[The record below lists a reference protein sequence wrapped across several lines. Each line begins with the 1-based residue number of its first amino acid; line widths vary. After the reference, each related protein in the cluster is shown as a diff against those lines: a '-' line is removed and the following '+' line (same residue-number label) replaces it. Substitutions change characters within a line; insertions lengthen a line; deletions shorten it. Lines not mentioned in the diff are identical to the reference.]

1 MKFSKKY
8 SRLLPTKIAPLLF
21 IAFAIS
27 CVPTN
32 KITEVEQTKVLLTN
46 LVDEVNITG
55 EGTFVDESN
64 NLTITVKPFD
74 VRQFDWEL
82 YQNDGG
88 EHKSVLASLNEVKH
102 EEVEKFSKDREILVS
117 KLIDEGISPPNIRSI
132 TEIVFGDEQ
141 NFNNPFI
148 YSDPNI
154 YVTSNIKV
162 NELNPFAV
170 DGRYLTVVEVKMEN
184 NSNEIK
190 KICSNEFLI
199 TTNDFSYSNISA
211 NDLLKNHP
219 LGTKRHEILHK
230 LLIKECEILPKNTTI
245 TAYLVFPSFY
255 DKETISFHYLKVNQS
270 FKEDFTIQRRRVNNQ
285 YIFSEIRVAGTRTSG
300 KGYRII
306 TDSEPTISERAYHFI
321 KIKDSI
327 NFVGNEGFL
336 IHEDIDLNTV
346 QVFTVKYKP
355 NEYIDIFKSNITKQE
370 IKNGLIEQKNK
381 LGL

>member
-102 EEVEKFSKDREILVS
+102 KEVEKFSKDHEILVS

-190 KICSNEFLI
+190 K
-199 TTNDFSYSNISA
+199 SA
-211 NDLLKNHP
+211 P
-219 LGTKRHEILHK
+219 M
-230 LLIKECEILPKNTTI
+230 
-245 TAYLVFPSFY
+245 SF
-255 DKETISFHYLKVNQS
+255 
-270 FKEDFTIQRRRVNNQ
+270 
-285 YIFSEIRVAGTRTSG
+285 
-300 KGYRII
+300 
-306 TDSEPTISERAYHFI
+306 
-321 KIKDSI
+321 
-327 NFVGNEGFL
+327 
-336 IHEDIDLNTV
+336 
-346 QVFTVKYKP
+346 
-355 NEYIDIFKSNITKQE
+355 
-370 IKNGLIEQKNK
+370 
-381 LGL
+381 